1 MITQSVWNQKLII
14 KENEIS
20 YIITTYNPD
29 INNRLTNEDWKDFQP
44 GEFLVFRNGKIIW
57 ESFLKL
63 KKISPNR

>member
-44 GEFLVFRNGKIIW
+44 GEFLVVRNGKIIW